1 MTNQTIFKVLI
12 LTLFFI
18 MFFGIYRVYE
28 LFYSS
33 YFNQIE
39 YTQLAT
45 IGHKQV
51 STKTEVLFSE
61 FKNLKT
67 ITLSL
72 VTSFLIIL
80 GKKLLSKKSNLYIA

>member
-18 MFFGIYRVYE
+18 IFFGTYRVYE
-28 LFYSS
+28 LFYYS

-39 YTQLAT
+39 FTQLAT
-45 IGHKQV
+45 IGDKQV
-51 STKTEVLFSE
+51 STKMEVLFSE

-67 ITLSL
+67 ISLSL
-72 VTSFLIIL
+72 VTSLLIVF
-80 GKKLLSKKSNLYIA
+80 GKKLLSKKK